1 MISILA
7 RTVVAVAGALVGY
20 RVAHEILGTEE
31 QSGEWMEL
39 LARKERL
46 RRLLEEVR
54 SKNPTPL

>member
-1 MISILA
+1 MIGVLA
-7 RTVVAVAGALVGY
+7 RTVVAVAGVLVGY
-20 RVAHEILGTEE
+20 RVTHELLGTEE

-54 SKNPTPL
+54 AKNPTV

>member
-1 MISILA
+1 MIGMLA
-7 RTVVAVAGALVGY
+7 RTVVAVAGVLVGY

-54 SKNPTPL
+54 SKKPTV

>member
-1 MISILA
+1 M
-7 RTVVAVAGALVGY
+7 Y
-20 RVAHEILGTEE
+20 FYVAHELLGTEE

-54 SKNPTPL
+54 SKNLNK